1 MSSQK
6 KDQKLQK
13 VNEKF
18 MRIKIPYILRRFKVK
33 NVDSLLC
40 NFLYLV
46 KYLIHISANLIK
58 MRLWIEYH
66 RLKIG

>member
-1 MSSQK
+1 
-6 KDQKLQK
+6 
-13 VNEKF
+13 